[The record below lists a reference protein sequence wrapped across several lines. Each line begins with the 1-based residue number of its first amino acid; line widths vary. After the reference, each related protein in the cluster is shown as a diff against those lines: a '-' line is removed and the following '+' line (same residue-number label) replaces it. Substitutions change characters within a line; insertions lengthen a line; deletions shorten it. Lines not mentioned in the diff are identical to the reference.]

1 MKNTPIPTRPRNET
15 GSPMMELANRL
26 RERVVGQDAAI
37 EAIVPYVE
45 LYEAGL
51 APEGRPVGV
60 FLLLGPTGTGKT
72 RTVEALADV
81 IHGNE
86 RSLLRVDC
94 GEFQLEHEV
103 AKLIGAPPGYLGHR
117 ETQPMISQHRLNATT
132 SERSNLSI
140 VLFDEIEKAAPSMGR
155 LLLGV
160 LDKATLKLGDNTTVN
175 FERSLIFM
183 ASNLG
188 AREMESELTRRYGL
202 ASATSGDGSVAK
214 LRRIGMNAVRKRFS
228 PEFINRV
235 DRSITYRPLS
245 AEALDSILDLQLDD
259 LNRHLALRMGPA
271 AFRLQLSAAA
281 RAFLIEEGTSPEYG
295 ARELKRVI
303 HRYVIQPLARIVL
316 EHGAEPGSTLTV
328 DRAASA
334 EALTFLVKS
343 SRPLAA

>member
-1 MKNTPIPTRPRNET
+1 
-15 GSPMMELANRL
+15 
-26 RERVVGQDAAI
+26 
-37 EAIVPYVE
+37 
-45 LYEAGL
+45 
-51 APEGRPVGV
+51 
-60 FLLLGPTGTGKT
+60 
-72 RTVEALADV
+72 
-81 IHGNE
+81 
-86 RSLLRVDC
+86 
-94 GEFQLEHEV
+94 
-103 AKLIGAPPGYLGHR
+103 
-117 ETQPMISQHRLNATT
+117 
-132 SERSNLSI
+132 
-140 VLFDEIEKAAPSMGR
+140 
-155 LLLGV
+155 
-160 LDKATLKLGDNTTVN
+160 
-175 FERSLIFM
+175 M